1 MAAGFSTHPALQGS
15 KFILSDYKN
24 APANTIGRGHDMAA
38 FVRGKNGANVDS
50 DYLMLVWSMD
60 SGKGDGGISFWSWGQ
75 PDVWSAPTRA
85 FRLVAPQ
92 LREAHSTPVTNM
104 FAK

>member
-1 MAAGFSTHPALQGS
+1 
-15 KFILSDYKN
+15 
-24 APANTIGRGHDMAA
+24 MAA
-38 FVRGKNGANVDS
+38 FVRGKNAANIDS

-60 SGKGDGGISFWSWGQ
+60 SGKGDGGISFWNWSQ
-75 PDVWSAPTRA
+75 PDIWSAPTRA

-104 FAK
+104 FYSHRAAVRYGRRPSRGARRCCRAGSGD